1 MLAYFFWPT
10 LYINSCSTVYHNEI
24 THCVNVLQLN
34 HAIAGKKEPF
44 EHVNIDWGF
53 VLVRH

>member
-1 MLAYFFWPT
+1 MMNAAYCIEMVVQ
-10 LYINSCSTVYHNEI
+10 L
-24 THCVNVLQLN
+24 LQLN

-53 VLVRH
+53 VLVRELYSNSNTTM